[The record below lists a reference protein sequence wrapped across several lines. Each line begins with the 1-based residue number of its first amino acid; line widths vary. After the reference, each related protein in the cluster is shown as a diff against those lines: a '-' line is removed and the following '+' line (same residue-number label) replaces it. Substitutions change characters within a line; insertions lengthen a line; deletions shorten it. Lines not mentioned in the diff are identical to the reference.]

1 MSEDP
6 RWQAV
11 AKIAAARGRR
21 FQLTVL
27 RHGIPL
33 VRIAEGCSPTDL
45 FWLFSAGKPF
55 IAVLLERLADQG
67 VVDLDAPV
75 AFVWPEF
82 ARRGKA
88 DITLRQV
95 MQHRTGMPT
104 AGSSVG
110 DALAMSS
117 ASRTR
122 RRIERARVPLD
133 PDAGPAYQFLI
144 FGAILQEVLERVT
157 GSPLPRLLE
166 DDLLHPLGLRDT
178 YLGVPR
184 PAARRAVPVRA
195 SGRTGAPAAAF
206 LNRRSVRAAVIP
218 SAGVSSTASDLATFY
233 AALLADLAGTGPGV
247 LSGATL
253 ARMVE
258 PTDRGQDDQYTR
270 TPLRWG
276 EGLQLGTPRPGQP
289 GPFGSH
295 ALRAFGHNGSNCC
308 LGWADPETGLA
319 VGYTTDLVPVPRAG
333 LAHLARLSDAIISAA
348 AADT

>member
-1 MSEDP
+1 MSED
-6 RWQAV
+6 RCWQAV
-11 AKIAAARGRR
+11 AELAAARGRR

-27 RHGIPL
+27 RHGTPL
-33 VRIAEGCSPTDL
+33 VRMAEGCSPRDL

-75 AFVWPEF
+75 ACVWPEF

-95 MQHRTGMPT
+95 LQHRTGMPT
-104 AGSSVG
+104 AGSPLG

-133 PDAGPAYQFLI
+133 PDAGSAYQFLI
-144 FGAILQEVLERVT
+144 FGPILQEVLERVT
-157 GSPLPRLLE
+157 GSPLHRLLE
-166 DDLLHPLGLRDT
+166 DDLLSPLGLRDT
-178 YLGVPR
+178 YLGVP
-184 PAARRAVPVRA
+184 PAAANRAVPVRA
-195 SGRTGAPAAAF
+195 SGRLGAPAAVF
-206 LNRRSVRAAVIP
+206 VNRRSIRAAVIP

-233 AALLADLAGTGPGV
+233 AALLADLAGSGPGV
-247 LSGATL
+247 LTAATL

-258 PTDRGQDDQYTR
+258 PTDRGQDDQFTR

-276 EGLQLGTPRPGQP
+276 EGLQLGTLRPGQA
-289 GPFGSH
+289 GPFGSR
-295 ALRAFGHNGSNCC
+295 APRAFGHNGSNCC
-308 LGWADPETGLA
+308 FGWADPDTGLA

-333 LAHLARLSDAIISAA
+333 IAHLARLSDAIITAA
-348 AADT
+348 AA

>member
-11 AKIAAARGRR
+11 AELAAARGRK

-27 RHGIPL
+27 RHGTPL
-33 VRIAEGCSPTDL
+33 VRMAEGCSPRDL

-67 VVDLDAPV
+67 LVDLDWPV
-75 AFVWPEF
+75 ASVWPEF

-95 MQHRTGMPT
+95 LQHRTGMAA
-104 AGSSVG
+104 AGSSLG

-122 RRIERARVPLD
+122 RRIERARAPLD
-133 PDAGPAYQFLI
+133 PAAGPAYQFLI
-144 FGAILQEVLERVT
+144 FGAILEEVLERVT
-157 GSPLPRLLE
+157 GLPLPQLLE

-178 YLGVPR
+178 YLGLPR
-184 PAARRAVPVRA
+184 AAASRAVPLRS
-195 SGRTGAPAAAF
+195 SGRMGAPAAAF
-206 LNRRSVRAAVIP
+206 LNRRSIRAAVVP
-218 SAGVSSTASDLATFY
+218 SAGVSSTASDLATLY
-233 AALLADLAGTGPGV
+233 AALLADLAGAGPGV
-247 LSGATL
+247 LSAATL

-258 PTDRGQDDQYTR
+258 PTDRGQDDQYIH

-276 EGLQLGTPRPGQP
+276 EGLQLGTRRPGQP

-308 LGWADPETGLA
+308 FGWADPDTGLA
-319 VGYTTDLVPVPRAG
+319 VGYTTDLVPAPSAG
-333 LAHLARLSDAIISAA
+333 LAHLARLSDAIIAA
-348 AADT
+348 SLEGA